1 MSLSSFALLYEADRI
16 QKCWIKCLILANT
29 WFWSYEINNIHF
41 HSLLSFD
48 CYSIGSTDL
57 LFGQF
62 RMVSVSALILPTQAW
77 IRLVVTSIS
86 VIHSFGINSFGL
98 KFDAISGKVCSV

>member
-16 QKCWIKCLILANT
+16 QKCWIKCLVLANT
-29 WFWSYEINNIHF
+29 WFWSYEINNVNVAV
-41 HSLLSFD
+41 LLSFD

-62 RMVSVSALILPTQAW
+62 RLISLAALILPTQAW

-86 VIHSFGINSFGL
+86 VIHSWGINSFGL
-98 KFDAISGKVCSV
+98 KFDAISGKLSSV